1 MVDLISLLIVSY
13 LEALETTGRYEGGK
27 YLNILRCAGEAA
39 TDNCA
44 DATLEEVESGIREGP
59 KKTRVSVKPTQPT
72 NQPTPEFFFWDP
84 P

>member
-39 TDNCA
+39 TDDCA
-44 DATLEEVESGIREGP
+44 DATLEEVESGNTGNTSLKFNFP
-59 KKTRVSVKPTQPT
+59 
-72 NQPTPEFFFWDP
+72 FLL
-84 P
+84 

>member
-44 DATLEEVESGIREGP
+44 DATLEEVAHHLR
-59 KKTRVSVKPTQPT
+59 R
-72 NQPTPEFFFWDP
+72 P
-84 P
+84 PIFVETYQWWKGS